1 MRRHSTTALRSWLPF
16 LGWFPLSGI
25 QIRADLL
32 AGLTVALILIPQSM
46 AYAQL
51 AGMPSYYGLYA
62 AFLPVMVG
70 ALWGSSRQLSTGP
83 VAIVALLSASALAPQ
98 AATGSGHYIA
108 LAILLALMV
117 GVIQL
122 ALGLF
127 RLGAIVNLLS
137 HPVII
142 GFTNAAAII
151 IALSQLNKLLGV
163 PMNRSDNFL
172 NDIHGV
178 LLQVGDSHWPTL
190 AMGLGALALM
200 LLMKRF
206 LPRWPNVL
214 VAVALAT
221 VLSWQL
227 GFEHLL
233 TVQPERVRDAVRD
246 PGVQS
251 MLAEYQAGQKRSTA
265 LDGEVAALR
274 ERLRQAESQVAD
286 DLAARGRLAEL
297 AYRLELAEVHRD
309 DAARENQARFK
320 SLAQQRFLAVDTPAG
335 PLLYAEASAPAEA
348 DRDTVWRLK
357 KLEEKGLRLSGGG
370 EVVGAIPPGLP
381 SLSVPKVGWSD
392 FTALLSAALV
402 ISLVAFMEAISIA
415 KAMAAKTRA
424 RIDPNQE
431 LVGQGLA
438 NLVGAAS
445 QSFPVSGSFS
455 RSAVNLN
462 AGAVTGLS
470 SVFAGLL
477 VLLTLLFLTSL
488 LYHLPQAVLAAVIM
502 LAVVGLI
509 NPGAMRH
516 AWHSHRHDGLAAS
529 ITFVATLAFAPHLD
543 MGILLGAV
551 VAIALFLHRRMR
563 PRCEILGQ
571 HPDGVLGGLDTHG
584 LAPLSQN
591 VVPVRFDGELTF
603 VNVSYFEDMMLEAGR
618 RFPEAK
624 AILLIGSSINEIDVS
639 GEEKLVEIARRLEQG
654 GVKLYLSGLK
664 KQVLEVL
671 ERADI
676 HKTLPPE
683 RIFRSK
689 EQALKTLLEQYG

>member
-1 MRRHSTTALRSWLPF
+1 MRWPATTALRTWLPF
-16 LGWFPLSGI
+16 LGWLPLSGI
-25 QIRADLL
+25 QIRTDLL
-32 AGLTVALILIPQSM
+32 AGLTVALVLIPQSM

-62 AFLPVMVG
+62 AFLPVMIG

-83 VAIVALLSASALAPQ
+83 VAIVALLTASTLAPL
-98 AATGSGHYIA
+98 AATGSEQYIA

-117 GVIQL
+117 GMIQL

-163 PMNRSDNFL
+163 PMSRSDNFL
-172 NDIHGV
+172 NDIYGV
-178 LLQVGDSHWPTL
+178 LMQVGEAHWPTL
-190 AMGLGALALM
+190 AMGVGALVLM
-200 LLMKRF
+200 LLMKRI

-214 VAVALAT
+214 VAVALT
-221 VLSWQL
+221 TLLSWQI
-227 GFEHLL
+227 GFERLL
-233 TVQPERVRDAVRD
+233 SVSPDALGDSAAQTLVNELRVGQHRITVLKSELSDARAGLEQAIAGGAAD
-246 PGVQS
+246 
-251 MLAEYQAGQKRSTA
+251 LARKA
-265 LDGEVAALR
+265 
-274 ERLRQAESQVAD
+274 RQAE
-286 DLAARGRLAEL
+286 LE
-297 AYRLELAEVHRD
+297 YRLELAQVHLD
-309 DAARENQARFK
+309 DAVRENQARLK
-320 SLAQQRFLAVDTPAG
+320 SLAQMRFVTATDGQGGMRLYSEAGAPAG
-335 PLLYAEASAPAEA
+335 A
-348 DRDTVWRLK
+348 DRETVWRLK
-357 KLEEKGLRLSGGG
+357 TLDDKGLRLSGGG

-381 SLSVPKVGWSD
+381 SLSMPNVGWSD

-431 LVGQGLA
+431 LIGQGLA
-438 NLVGAAS
+438 NMVGAAS

-477 VLLTLLFLTSL
+477 VLITLLFLTSL

-502 LAVVGLI
+502 LAVLGLI

-516 AWHSHRHDGLAAS
+516 AWHTHRHDGLAAG

-543 MGILLGAV
+543 MGILFGAV

-563 PRCEILGQ
+563 PRGEILGQ

-584 LAPLSQN
+584 LTPISQK

-603 VNVSYFEDMMLEAGR
+603 VNVSYFEDMMLEVGR

-624 AILLIGSSINEIDVS
+624 AILLICSSINEIDVS
-639 GEEKLVEIARRLEQG
+639 GEEKLVDIARRLEQG

-664 KQVLEVL
+664 MQVLEVL
-671 ERADI
+671 ERAEI

-689 EQALKTLLEQYG
+689 EQALIALLERYG

>member
-1 MRRHSTTALRSWLPF
+1 MKFLAPQNLTRWLPF
-16 LGWFPLSGI
+16 LSWFPMTGT

-32 AGLTVALILIPQSM
+32 AGLTVALVLIPQSM

-51 AGMPSYYGLYA
+51 AGLPSYYGLYA
-62 AFLPVMVG
+62 AFLPVLVG
-70 ALWGSSRQLSTGP
+70 ALWGSSKQLSTGP
-83 VAIVALLSASALAPQ
+83 VAIVALLTASALAPL
-98 AATGSGHYIA
+98 AVAGSEHYIA
-108 LAILLALMV
+108 LAILLAIMV
-117 GVIQL
+117 GAIQL

-127 RLGAIVNLLS
+127 RMGAIVNLLS

-151 IALSQLNKLLGV
+151 IGLSQLNKLLGV
-163 PMNRSDNFL
+163 PMSRSENFL
-172 NDIHGV
+172 NDIYGV
-178 LLQVGDSHWPTL
+178 LRQVGDAHWPTL
-190 AMGLGALALM
+190 VMGLGALALM
-200 LLMKRF
+200 LVMKRF

-221 VLSWQL
+221 LLSWQL
-227 GFEHLL
+227 GFEQRLS
-233 TVQPERVRDAVRD
+233 VSPEALRD
-246 PGVQS
+246 PVAQA
-251 MLAEYQAGQKRSTA
+251 LVTDYRAGQQRIAGLEADLAGARS
-265 LDGEVAALR
+265 ALR
-274 ERLRQAESQVAD
+274 EAQAAQADQAPDLAQRARQAE
-286 DLAARGRLAEL
+286 LE
-297 AYRLELAEVHRD
+297 YRLELGQVHLD
-309 DAARENQARFK
+309 DALKENAARFK
-320 SLAQQRFLAVDTPAG
+320 SLSQMRFVAVAEAG
-335 PLLYAEASAPAEA
+335 GAPLLYGESGAPVQAQDSA
-348 DRDTVWRLK
+348 VWRLK
-357 KLEEKGLRLSGGG
+357 KLDDKGLHLSGGG

-381 SLSVPKVGWSD
+381 SLSVPQVGWSD

-415 KAMAAKTRA
+415 KAMAAKTRG

-470 SVFAGLL
+470 SVFTGVL

-516 AWHSHRHDGLAAS
+516 AWHTHRHDGLAATV
-529 ITFVATLAFAPHLD
+529 TFVATLAFAPHLD
-543 MGILLGAV
+543 MGILIGAV

-563 PRCEILGQ
+563 PRGEILGQ

-584 LAPLSQN
+584 LAPLSQHL
-591 VVPVRFDGELTF
+591 VPVRFDGELTF
-603 VNVSYFEDMMLEAGR
+603 VNVSYFEDMMLEAVR
-618 RFPEAK
+618 RFPEAR

-639 GEEKLVEIARRLEQG
+639 GEEKLSDLARRLEQSG
-654 GVKLYLSGLK
+654 IKLYLSGLK

-671 ERADI
+671 ERAEI

-689 EQALKTLLEQYG
+689 EQALKTLLERYG

>member
-1 MRRHSTTALRSWLPF
+1 MKPFSSKSWRAWLPF
-16 LGWFPLSGI
+16 LDWFPMSGV

-32 AGLTVALILIPQSM
+32 AGLTVALVLIPQSM

-51 AGMPSYYGLYA
+51 AGMPSYSGLYA

-83 VAIVALLSASALAPQ
+83 VAIVALLTASALAPL
-98 AATGSGHYIA
+98 ATSGSEQYIA

-117 GVIQL
+117 GLIQL

-163 PMNRSDNFL
+163 PMGRSENFL
-172 NDIHGV
+172 NDIRSV
-178 LLQVGDSHWPTL
+178 LLQVGDTHWPTL
-190 AMGLGALALM
+190 AMGAGALALM
-200 LLMKRF
+200 LLMKRY

-221 VLSWQL
+221 LLSWQL
-227 GFEHLL
+227 GFERLR
-233 TVQPERVRDAVRD
+233 TVAPEAVRDAAAQTLVAD
-246 PGVQS
+246 Y
-251 MLAEYQAGQKRSTA
+251 LAGRQRIAGLEA
-265 LDGEVAALR
+265 EVAEARVALAR
-274 ERLRQAESQVAD
+274 ASAASGGELARKARRAELEYRL
-286 DLAARGRLAEL
+286 DLAQAH
-297 AYRLELAEVHRD
+297 LEEAV
-309 DAARENQARFK
+309 RENQARFK
-320 SLAQQRFLAVDTPAG
+320 SLAGMRFVLAEDGRGGGQLYDEGGAPAG
-335 PLLYAEASAPAEA
+335 A
-348 DRDTVWRLK
+348 DRAEVWRLK
-357 KLEEKGLRLSGGG
+357 KLDDDGLHLTGGG

-381 SLSVPKVGWSD
+381 SLSVPDVGWSD

-415 KAMAAKTRA
+415 KAMAARTRA
-424 RIDPNQE
+424 RIDPNRE

-438 NLVGAAS
+438 NIVGAAS

-462 AGAVTGLS
+462 AGAATGLS

-502 LAVVGLI
+502 LAVLGLI

-516 AWHSHRHDGLAAS
+516 AWHTHRHDGLAALV
-529 ITFVATLAFAPHLD
+529 TFAATLAFAPHLD
-543 MGILLGAV
+543 MGILFGAV

-563 PRCEILGQ
+563 PRGEILGQ

-584 LAPLSQN
+584 LAPISRT

-603 VNVSYFEDMMLEAGR
+603 VNVSYFEDMMLEAVR

-639 GEEKLVEIARRLEQG
+639 GEEKLADIARRLEQG

>member
-1 MRRHSTTALRSWLPF
+1 LPF
-16 LGWFPLSGI
+16 LGWFPLSAV

-32 AGLTVALILIPQSM
+32 AGLTVALVLIPQSM

-83 VAIVALLSASALAPQ
+83 VAIVALLTASALAPL
-98 AATGSGHYIA
+98 AAAGSEHYIG

-122 ALGLF
+122 SLGLF

-142 GFTNAAAII
+142 GFTNAAALI

-163 PMNRSDNFL
+163 PMTRGESFL
-172 NDIHGV
+172 NDIYGV
-178 LLQVGDSHWPTL
+178 LRQAGDTHWPTL

-206 LPRWPNVL
+206 VPRWPNVL

-227 GFEHLL
+227 EFERGL
-233 TVQPERVRDAVRD
+233 TLPVSAARDQAVQT
-246 PGVQS
+246 
-251 MLAEYQAGQKRSTA
+251 LATEYQAAKAGI
-265 LDGEVAALR
+265 AALQNKAN
-274 ERLRQAESQVAD
+274 ELRVA
-286 DLAARGRLAEL
+286 LQSVPNAAAARMDERSRRAEL
-297 AYRLELAEVHRD
+297 EYELELAELYLE
-309 DAARENQARFK
+309 DAVRANQTRLK
-320 SLAQQRFLAVDTPAG
+320 SLAQQRFVALPDG
-335 PLLYAEASAPAEA
+335 SGGYALHTESTAPREAKTSSV
-348 DRDTVWRLK
+348 VWRLK
-357 KLEEKGLRLSGGG
+357 KLDEQGLHLSGGG

-381 SLSVPKVGWSD
+381 SLSLPKVGWSD

-431 LVGQGLA
+431 LIGQGLA
-438 NLVGAAS
+438 NLVGGAS

-502 LAVVGLI
+502 LAVLGLI
-509 NPGAMRH
+509 NPAAMRH
-516 AWHSHRHDGLAAS
+516 AWHTHRHDGLAAT

-543 MGILLGAV
+543 MGILIGAM

-563 PRCEILGQ
+563 PRGEILGQ
-571 HPDGVLGGLDTHG
+571 HPDGVLGGLDTHN
-584 LAPLSQN
+584 LAPISQN

-603 VNVSYFEDMMLEAGR
+603 VNVSYFEDIMLEAVR

-639 GEEKLVEIARRLEQG
+639 GEEKLSDLARRLEQS

-671 ERADI
+671 ERAEI
-676 HKTLPPE
+676 HQTLPPE
-683 RIFRSK
+683 RFFRSK
-689 EQALKTLLEQYG
+689 EQALENLLKHYG

>member
-1 MRRHSTTALRSWLPF
+1 MNWLAQKNLTRWLPF
-16 LGWFPLSGI
+16 LSWFPMSGV
-25 QIRADLL
+25 QVRADLM
-32 AGLTVALILIPQSM
+32 AGLTVALVLIPQSM

-51 AGMPSYYGLYA
+51 AGLPSYYGLYA
-62 AFLPVMVG
+62 AFLPVLVG
-70 ALWGSSRQLSTGP
+70 ALWGSSKQLSTGP
-83 VAIVALLSASALAPQ
+83 VAIVALLTASALAPL
-98 AATGSGHYIA
+98 AVTGSDQYIA
-108 LAILLALMV
+108 LAILLAIMV
-117 GVIQL
+117 GAIQL

-151 IALSQLNKLLGV
+151 IGLSQLNKLLGV
-163 PMNRSDNFL
+163 PMSRSESFL
-172 NDIHGV
+172 NDIYGV
-178 LLQVGDSHWPTL
+178 LLQVGEAHWPTL
-190 AMGLGALALM
+190 VMGLGALALM

-221 VLSWQL
+221 LLSWQL
-227 GFEHLL
+227 GFEQRLS
-233 TVQPERVRDAVRD
+233 VRPEALRDPVAQGLVADYRAGQQRIAGLEADLASAREALRDAQA
-246 PGVQS
+246 VQDADLS
-251 MLAEYQAGQKRSTA
+251 RRA
-265 LDGEVAALR
+265 L
-274 ERLRQAESQVAD
+274 QAELEYRVELGQVHLDEA
-286 DLAARGRLAEL
+286 LKEK
-297 AYRLELAEVHRD
+297 
-309 DAARENQARFK
+309 QARLK
-320 SLAQQRFLAVDTPAG
+320 SLTQLRFVAVTEADGSTG
-335 PLLYAEASAPAEA
+335 LYGESGAPAQS
-348 DRDTVWRLK
+348 DQSVVWRVK
-357 KLEEKGLRLSGGG
+357 KLDDQWLYLSGGG

-381 SLSVPKVGWSD
+381 SLSMPKVGWSD

-402 ISLVAFMEAISIA
+402 IALVAFMEAISIA

-470 SVFAGLL
+470 SVFTGVL

-509 NPGAMRH
+509 NLGAMRH
-516 AWHSHRHDGLAAS
+516 AWHTHRHDGLAATV
-529 ITFVATLAFAPHLD
+529 TFVATLAFAPHLD
-543 MGILLGAV
+543 MGILIGAV

-563 PRCEILGQ
+563 PRGEILGQ

-584 LAPLSQN
+584 LTPISQV

-603 VNVSYFEDMMLEAGR
+603 VNVSYFEDMMLEAVQ

-639 GEEKLVEIARRLEQG
+639 GEEKLSDLARRLEQG

-671 ERADI
+671 ERAEI

-689 EQALKTLLEQYG
+689 DQALKTLLDQYG

>member
-1 MRRHSTTALRSWLPF
+1 MKPAKDQLTAWLPF
-16 LGWFPLSGI
+16 LNWFPMTGV

-32 AGLTVALILIPQSM
+32 AGLTVALVLIPQSM

-62 AFLPVMVG
+62 ALLPVMVG

-83 VAIVALLSASALAPQ
+83 VAIVALLSASALAPL
-98 AATGSGHYIA
+98 AASGSEQYIA

-163 PMNRSDNFL
+163 PMSRSDNFL

-178 LLQVGDSHWPTL
+178 LLQLGDTHWPTL

-200 LLMKRF
+200 LAMKRF

-221 VLSWQL
+221 LLSWYL
-227 GFEHLL
+227 DFERLL
-233 TVQPERVRDAVRD
+233 SVQPTAVRD
-246 PGVQS
+246 PGAQT
-251 MLAEYQAGQKRSTA
+251 LLNEYQAGKQRIA
-265 LDGEVAALR
+265 GFDAELVALR
-274 ERLRQAESQVAD
+274 EQVRQVQEQDKPAD
-286 DLAARGRLAEL
+286 RAHLAEL
-297 AYRLELAEVHRD
+297 SYRAELAEVHRD

-320 SLAQQRFLAVDTPAG
+320 SLTQQRYLAVHTPAG
-335 PLLYAEASAPAEA
+335 PLLYVESAAPATA
-348 DRDTVWRLK
+348 DRDTVWLLK
-357 KLEEKGLRLSGGG
+357 KLDDKGVHLSGGG

-381 SLSVPKVGWSD
+381 SLSVPKMSWSD

-424 RIDPNQE
+424 RIDPNRE

-438 NLVGAAS
+438 NMVGAAS

-477 VLLTLLFLTSL
+477 VVLTLLFITSL

-516 AWHSHRHDGLAAS
+516 AWHTHRHDGLAAS
-529 ITFVATLAFAPHLD
+529 ITFIATLAFAPHLD
-543 MGILLGAV
+543 MGILFGAV

-563 PRCEILGQ
+563 PRGEILGQ
-571 HPDGVLGGLDTHG
+571 HPDGVLGGLDTHD
-584 LAPLSQN
+584 LPPLSQN
-591 VVPVRFDGELTF
+591 LVPVRFDGELTF
-603 VNVSYFEDMMLEAGR
+603 VNVSYFEDMMLEALR
-618 RFPEAK
+618 RFPDAK

-639 GEEKLVEIARRLEQG
+639 GEEKLTDLARRLESS

-671 ERADI
+671 ERAEI

-683 RIFRSK
+683 RIFRTK
-689 EQALKTLLEQYG
+689 EQALKTLLERYG

>member
-1 MRRHSTTALRSWLPF
+1 MTSGTRAWLPF

-25 QIRADLL
+25 QVRADLL

-83 VAIVALLSASALAPQ
+83 VAIVALLSASALAPL
-98 AATGSGHYIA
+98 AASGSEQYIA

-163 PMNRSDNFL
+163 PMSRSDNFL

-227 GFEHLL
+227 GFERLL
-233 TVQPERVRDAVRD
+233 TVRPEAVRD
-246 PGVQS
+246 PVVQAL
-251 MLAEYQAGQKRSTA
+251 LAEYQAGQQRIAVADKQ
-265 LDGEVAALR
+265 LAALR
-274 ERLRQAESQVAD
+274 E
-286 DLAARGRLAEL
+286 AARRAEGATASRARLAEL
-297 AYRLELAEVHRD
+297 SYQLELAEVHRD
-309 DAARENQARFK
+309 DAVRENQARFK
-320 SLAQQRFLAVDTPAG
+320 SLAQQRFVAVDTPTG
-335 PLLYAEASAPAEA
+335 PLLYAEASAPAQA

-357 KLEEKGLRLSGGG
+357 KLDEKGLRLSGGG

-438 NLVGAAS
+438 NMVGAAS

-516 AWHSHRHDGLAAS
+516 AWHTHRHDGLAAS

-543 MGILLGAV
+543 MGILSGAV

-563 PRCEILGQ
+563 PRGEILGQ

-584 LAPLSQN
+584 LEPISRN

-618 RFPEAK
+618 RFPEAR

>member
-1 MRRHSTTALRSWLPF
+1 MKFTSRIWLPF
-16 LGWFPLSGI
+16 LDWFPMHLL
-25 QIRADLL
+25 QVRTDLL
-32 AGLTVALILIPQSM
+32 AGLTVALVLIPQSM

-83 VAIVALLSASALAPQ
+83 VAIVALLTASALAPL
-98 AATGSGHYIA
+98 AATGSENYIA

-163 PMNRSDNFL
+163 SMSRSDSFL
-172 NDIHGV
+172 RDIYGV
-178 LLQVGDSHWPTL
+178 LQQIGDSHLPTL
-190 AMGLGALALM
+190 VMGLGALALM

-206 LPRWPNVL
+206 LPAWPSVL
-214 VAVALAT
+214 AAVALTT
-221 VLSWQL
+221 VLSWQI
-227 GFEHLL
+227 GFEQTL
-233 TVQPERVRDAVRD
+233 RVEAEAARD
-246 PGVQS
+246 PATQTMIHDYRAGLQRIGV
-251 MLAEYQAGQKRSTA
+251 LEK
-265 LDGEVAALR
+265 EVAALR
-274 ERLRQAESQVAD
+274 ASLRQAGQDTPMQRE
-286 DLAARGRLAEL
+286 RMAEL
-297 AYRLELAEVHRD
+297 EYRLELARVQLD
-309 DAARENQARFK
+309 DTARENQARFK
-320 SLAQQRFLAVDTPAG
+320 ALSQPRYLISRSTNGDIS
-335 PLLYAEASAPAEA
+335 LYAEAALPAGLTHE
-348 DRDTVWRLK
+348 DTLWRVK
-357 KLEEKGLRLSGGG
+357 KLDAKGLHLSGGG
-370 EVVGAIPPGLP
+370 EVVGSIPPGLP
-381 SLSVPKVGWSD
+381 SFSMPNVGWAEFVS
-392 FTALLSAALV
+392 LLSAALV

-424 RIDPNQE
+424 RIDPNRE
-431 LVGQGLA
+431 LIGQGLA
-438 NLVGAAS
+438 NIVGSAS

-477 VLLTLLFLTSL
+477 VLATLLFLTSL

-502 LAVVGLI
+502 LAVLGLI
-509 NPGAMRH
+509 NFGALSH
-516 AWHSHRHDGLAAS
+516 AWRTHRHDGLAAS

-543 MGILLGAV
+543 MGILFGAV

-563 PRCEILGQ
+563 PRVEILGQ
-571 HPDGVLGGLDTHG
+571 HPDGVLAGMDTHD
-584 LAPLSQN
+584 LQPISKHF
-591 VVPVRFDGELTF
+591 VPVRFDGELTF
-603 VNVSYFEDMMLEAGR
+603 VNVSYFEDMMLEALR
-618 RFPEAK
+618 RFPEAR

-639 GEEKLVEIARRLEQG
+639 GEEKLCDIARRLEQN

-664 KQVLEVL
+664 SQVLAVL
-671 ERADI
+671 ERANI
-676 HKTLPPE
+676 YETLPPD

-689 EQALKTLLEQYG
+689 DQALRTLLEQYG

>member
-1 MRRHSTTALRSWLPF
+1 MKPVAKPIWRAWLPF
-16 LGWFPLSGI
+16 LDWFPMSGV

-32 AGLTVALILIPQSM
+32 AGLTVALVLIPQSM

-83 VAIVALLSASALAPQ
+83 VAIVALLTASALAPL
-98 AATGSGHYIA
+98 AASGSEQYIA

-117 GVIQL
+117 GAIQL

-163 PMNRSDNFL
+163 PMSRSENFL
-172 NDIHGV
+172 SDIWGV
-178 LLQVGDSHWPTL
+178 LRQADETHWPTL
-190 AMGLGALALM
+190 AMGAGALALM
-200 LLMKRF
+200 LLMKRY

-221 VLSWQL
+221 LLSWQL
-227 GFEHLL
+227 GFERLR
-233 TVQPERVRDAVRD
+233 TVAPEAVRDAATQTLVAD
-246 PGVQS
+246 Y
-251 MLAEYQAGQKRSTA
+251 LAGRQRIAGLEA
-265 LDGEVAALR
+265 EVAGARAALAR
-274 ERLRQAESQVAD
+274 ASTESGGELARRARQAELEYRL
-286 DLAARGRLAEL
+286 DLARAH
-297 AYRLELAEVHRD
+297 LEEAV
-309 DAARENQARFK
+309 RENQARFK
-320 SLAQQRFLAVDTPAG
+320 SLAGMRFVLVDDGRGGGQLYGEAGAPAG
-335 PLLYAEASAPAEA
+335 AGRAE
-348 DRDTVWRLK
+348 VWRLK
-357 KLEEKGLRLSGGG
+357 KLDDDGLRLTGGG

-381 SLSVPKVGWSD
+381 SLSVPKMGWSD

-415 KAMAAKTRA
+415 KAMAARTRA
-424 RIDPNQE
+424 RIDPNRE

-438 NLVGAAS
+438 NIVGAAS

-502 LAVVGLI
+502 LAVLGLI

-516 AWHSHRHDGLAAS
+516 AWHTHRHDGLAALV
-529 ITFVATLAFAPHLD
+529 TFIATLAFAPHLD
-543 MGILLGAV
+543 MGILFGAV

-563 PRCEILGQ
+563 PRGEILGQ

-584 LAPLSQN
+584 LAPISQK

-603 VNVSYFEDMMLEAGR
+603 VNVSYFEDMLLEAVR
-618 RFPEAK
+618 RFPEAQ

-639 GEEKLVEIARRLEQG
+639 GEEKLTDLARRLEQS

-671 ERADI
+671 ERAEI

-689 EQALKTLLEQYG
+689 EQALKTLLARYG

>member
-1 MRRHSTTALRSWLPF
+1 MKIPIRAWLPF
-16 LGWFPLSGI
+16 LGWFPVSSV
-25 QIRADLL
+25 QVRADLL
-32 AGLTVALILIPQSM
+32 AGLTVALVLIPQSM

-51 AGMPSYYGLYA
+51 AGLPSCYGLYA

-83 VAIVALLSASALAPQ
+83 VAIVALLTASALAPL
-98 AATGSGHYIA
+98 ATAGSDKYIA
-108 LAILLALMV
+108 LAILLAIMV
-117 GVIQL
+117 GAIQL

-127 RLGAIVNLLS
+127 RMGAIVNLLS

-163 PMNRSDNFL
+163 PMSRSENFL
-172 NDIHGV
+172 NDIYGV
-178 LLQVGDSHWPTL
+178 LLQVGETHWPTL
-190 AMGLGALALM
+190 AMGVGALALM
-200 LLMKRF
+200 LLMKRY

-221 VLSWQL
+221 LLSWQM
-227 GFEHLL
+227 GFERRLMVAPEAVQEE
-233 TVQPERVRDAVRD
+233 TVRALVTDYR
-246 PGVQS
+246 
-251 MLAEYQAGQKRSTA
+251 AGQQRIA
-265 LDGEVAALR
+265 GFEAELADARAALR
-274 ERLRQAESQVAD
+274 QAQAD
-286 DLAARGRLAEL
+286 SGGELARKARLAEL
-297 AYRLELAEVHRD
+297 EYRLDLGQVKLD
-309 DAARENQARFK
+309 DAVKENQARFK
-320 SLAQQRFLAVDTPAG
+320 SLAQMRFVSVADGQGGMRLYGEDGAPAG
-335 PLLYAEASAPAEA
+335 T
-348 DRDTVWRLK
+348 DRATVWRLK
-357 KLEEKGLRLSGGG
+357 KLDQKGLHLSGGG

-381 SLSVPKVGWSD
+381 SLSLPDMGWSD

-431 LVGQGLA
+431 LIGQGLA
-438 NLVGAAS
+438 NVVGAVS

-502 LAVVGLI
+502 LAVLGLI

-516 AWHSHRHDGLAAS
+516 AWHTHRHDGLAATV
-529 ITFVATLAFAPHLD
+529 TFVATLAFAPHLD
-543 MGILLGAV
+543 MGILFGAV

-563 PRCEILGQ
+563 PRGEILGQ

-584 LAPLSQN
+584 LAPISQK

-603 VNVSYFEDMMLEAGR
+603 VNVSYFEDMMLEAMR

-639 GEEKLVEIARRLEQG
+639 GEEKLTDLARRLEQG

-689 EQALKTLLEQYG
+689 EQALKALLEKYG

>member
-1 MRRHSTTALRSWLPF
+1 MNKPIRAWLPF
-16 LGWFPLSGI
+16 LDWFPVTSV
-25 QIRADLL
+25 QVRADLL
-32 AGLTVALILIPQSM
+32 AGITVALVLIPQSM

-62 AFLPVMVG
+62 AFLPVMAG

-83 VAIVALLSASALAPQ
+83 VAIVALLTASALAPL
-98 AATGSGHYIA
+98 ATAGSGQYIA

-127 RLGAIVNLLS
+127 RMGAIVNLLS

-151 IALSQLNKLLGV
+151 IALSQFNKLLGV
-163 PMNRSDNFL
+163 PMSRSDNFL
-172 NDIHGV
+172 SDIYGV
-178 LLQVGDSHWPTL
+178 LLHAGETHWPTL
-190 AMGLGALALM
+190 AMGAGALALM
-200 LLMKRF
+200 LLMKRY

-221 VLSWQL
+221 LLSWQI
-227 GFEHLL
+227 GFERQM
-233 TVQPERVRDAVRD
+233 TVAPDALGEAAPQTLVTGYRI
-246 PGVQS
+246 GQQHIAGLEAE
-251 MLAEYQAGQKRSTA
+251 LAEARTA
-265 LDGEVAALR
+265 LGRAEAGGAANLADKA
-274 ERLRQAESQVAD
+274 RQAE
-286 DLAARGRLAEL
+286 LE
-297 AYRLELAEVHRD
+297 YRLELTQVHLD
-309 DAARENQARFK
+309 DAVRENQARLK
-320 SLAQQRFLAVDTPAG
+320 SLAQIRFVAVADGQGGMRLYSEAGAPAG
-335 PLLYAEASAPAEA
+335 A

-357 KLEEKGLRLSGGG
+357 KLDDKGLRLSGGG

-381 SLSVPKVGWSD
+381 SLSMPDVGWSD

-431 LVGQGLA
+431 LIGQGLA
-438 NLVGAAS
+438 NMVGAAS

-477 VLLTLLFLTSL
+477 VLITLLFLTSL

-502 LAVVGLI
+502 LAVLGLI

-516 AWHSHRHDGLAAS
+516 AWHTHRHDGLAATV
-529 ITFVATLAFAPHLD
+529 TFIATLAFAPHLD
-543 MGILLGAV
+543 MGILFGAV
-551 VAIALFLHRRMR
+551 IAIALFLHRRMR
-563 PRCEILGQ
+563 PRGEILGQ
-571 HPDGVLGGLDTHG
+571 HPDGVLGGLDTHD
-584 LAPLSQN
+584 LQPISRN

-603 VNVSYFEDMMLEAGR
+603 VNVSYFEDMMLEAVR
-618 RFPEAK
+618 RFPEAR

-639 GEEKLVEIARRLEQG
+639 GEEKLSDLARRLEQG

-671 ERADI
+671 ERAEI
-676 HKTLPPE
+676 YKTLPPE

-689 EQALKTLLEQYG
+689 EQALKTLLERYG

>member
-1 MRRHSTTALRSWLPF
+1 MKSRMHTWLPF
-16 LGWFPLSGI
+16 LGWFPLSGV

-83 VAIVALLSASALAPQ
+83 VAIVALLSASALAPL
-98 AATGSGHYIA
+98 AASGSEQYIA

-163 PMNRSDNFL
+163 PMSRSDNFL

-190 AMGLGALALM
+190 AMGLGALVLM

-206 LPRWPNVL
+206 LPHWPNVL

-227 GFEHLL
+227 GFERLL
-233 TVQPERVRDAVRD
+233 TVKPESVHDAGVRA
-246 PGVQS
+246 
-251 MLAEYQAGQKRSTA
+251 MLAEYQAGQRRGAA

-274 ERLRQAESQVAD
+274 GQMRQAESHAAD
-286 DLAARGRLAEL
+286 NLAARSKLAEL
-297 AYRLELAEVHRD
+297 SYRLELAEVHRD
-309 DAARENQARFK
+309 DAARENQTRFK

-335 PLLYAEASAPAEA
+335 PLLFAEASAPADA
-348 DRDTVWRLK
+348 NRDTVWRLK
-357 KLEEKGLRLSGGG
+357 KLDEKGLRLSGGG

-381 SLSVPKVGWSD
+381 SLSVPQVGWSD

-415 KAMAAKTRA
+415 KAMAARTRA

-509 NPGAMRH
+509 NPAAMRH
-516 AWHSHRHDGLAAS
+516 AWHTHRHDGLAAS

-543 MGILLGAV
+543 MGILFGAV

-563 PRCEILGQ
+563 PRGEILGQ
-571 HPDGVLGGLDTHG
+571 HADGVLGGLDTHG
-584 LAPLSQN
+584 LEPISRN

-639 GEEKLVEIARRLEQG
+639 GEEKLVDIARRLEQG

-664 KQVLEVL
+664 RQVLEVL

-689 EQALKTLLEQYG
+689 EQALKTLLERYG